1 MHSFKNNRG
10 KWALALVLLLI
21 LSAGVWRAL
30 DKRATQSQA
39 VVAMATNQAALSS
52 VELAQSDLVQAQ
64 VLDISQGVAISGSIK
79 AVNSAVVKA
88 RVAGELI
95 GLKVREGDF
104 VKAGQII
111 AKIDAS
117 QYQAGLRQ
125 SQQQA
130 ESAKAQLDIAQR
142 AYTNNQALV
151 EQGFISKNSLET
163 SLSSLSAAQ
172 STYKAALAGRDISAK
187 TLDDS
192 ELRAPIAGQISQ
204 RLAQT
209 GERLAIDSKIVEI
222 IDLSRLELEASLS
235 AAESLQVAVGQ
246 TAELRVEGL
255 TQTISAQ
262 VVRINPSAQ
271 AGSRSVLV
279 YLSLPSLPGL
289 RQGMYAQGSL
299 GASSVRLLAL
309 PVSSV
314 RTDKPQPY
322 VQINSNQRLA
332 HRNVQLGVRG
342 MNAGQAVV
350 AVQGIED
357 QTSVLR
363 GNIGLLS
370 VGLPLR
376 ITSQVLAPASPASAT
391 QKVAP

>member
-10 KWALALVLLLI
+10 KWVLALVLLLI

-30 DKRATQSQA
+30 DKRATQRQA
-39 VVAMATNQAALSS
+39 VASMTTHQLALST
-52 VELAQSDLVQAQ
+52 VELAQSDLVRAQ

-88 RVAGELI
+88 RVAGELLN
-95 GLKVREGDF
+95 LKVREGDF
-104 VKAGQII
+104 VKAGQVL
-111 AKIDAS
+111 AQIDAS
-117 QYQAGLRQ
+117 QYQASLRQ
-125 SQQQA
+125 TQQQA

-142 AYTNNQALV
+142 QYANNQALV

-192 ELRAPIAGQISQ
+192 LLRAPITGQVSQ

-246 TAELRVEGL
+246 SAELRVEGL
-255 TQTISAQ
+255 SQTLSAQ

-279 YLSLPSLPGL
+279 YLSLPSVPGL

-299 GASSVRLLAL
+299 GTSSVRLLAL

-350 AVQGIED
+350 AVQGVDD
-357 QTSVLR
+357 QDSVLR
-363 GNIGLLS
+363 GNVGLLS
-370 VGLPLR
+370 VDLPLR
-376 ITSQVLAPASPASAT
+376 ITQPAMTPTSPVVTAP
-391 QKVAP
+391 

>member
-30 DKRATQSQA
+30 DKRATQRQA
-39 VVAMATNQAALSS
+39 VASMTTHQLALST
-52 VELAQSDLVQAQ
+52 VELAQSDLVRAQ

-88 RVAGELI
+88 RVAGELLN
-95 GLKVREGDF
+95 LKVREGDF
-104 VKAGQII
+104 VKAGQVL
-111 AKIDAS
+111 AQIDAS
-117 QYQAGLRQ
+117 QYQASLRQ
-125 SQQQA
+125 TQQQA

-142 AYTNNQALV
+142 QYANNQALV

-192 ELRAPIAGQISQ
+192 LLRAPITGQVSQ

-246 TAELRVEGL
+246 SAELRVEGL
-255 TQTISAQ
+255 SQTLSAQ

-279 YLSLPSLPGL
+279 YLSLPSVPGL

-299 GASSVRLLAL
+299 GTSSVRLLAL

-322 VQINSNQRLA
+322 VQINSNQRIA

-350 AVQGIED
+350 AVQGVDD
-357 QTSVLR
+357 QDSVLR
-363 GNIGLLS
+363 GNVGLLS
-370 VGLPLR
+370 VDLPLR
-376 ITSQVLAPASPASAT
+376 ITQPAMTPTSPA
-391 QKVAP
+391 VAAP

>member
-30 DKRATQSQA
+30 DKRATQRQA
-39 VVAMATNQAALSS
+39 VASMTTHQLALST
-52 VELAQSDLVQAQ
+52 VELAQSDLVRAQ

-88 RVAGELI
+88 RVAGELLN
-95 GLKVREGDF
+95 LKVREGDF
-104 VKAGQII
+104 VKAGQVL
-111 AKIDAS
+111 AQIDAS
-117 QYQAGLRQ
+117 QYQASLRQ
-125 SQQQA
+125 TQQQA

-142 AYTNNQALV
+142 QYANNQALV

-192 ELRAPIAGQISQ
+192 LLRAPITGQVSQ

-246 TAELRVEGL
+246 SAELRVEGL
-255 TQTISAQ
+255 SQTLSAQ

-279 YLSLPSLPGL
+279 YLSLPSVPGL

-299 GASSVRLLAL
+299 GTSSVRLLAL

-322 VQINSNQRLA
+322 VQINSNQRIA

-350 AVQGIED
+350 AVQGVDD
-357 QTSVLR
+357 QDSVLR
-363 GNIGLLS
+363 GNVGLLS
-370 VGLPLR
+370 VDLPLR
-376 ITSQVLAPASPASAT
+376 ITQPAMTPTSPAVT
-391 QKVAP
+391 AP

>member
-30 DKRATQSQA
+30 DKRATQRQA
-39 VVAMATNQAALSS
+39 VASMTTHQLALST
-52 VELAQSDLVQAQ
+52 VELAQSDLVRAQ

-88 RVAGELI
+88 RVAGELLN
-95 GLKVREGDF
+95 LKVREGDF
-104 VKAGQII
+104 VKAGQVL
-111 AKIDAS
+111 AQIDAS
-117 QYQAGLRQ
+117 QYQASLRQ
-125 SQQQA
+125 TQQQA

-142 AYTNNQALV
+142 QYANNQALV

-192 ELRAPIAGQISQ
+192 LIRAPIAGQISQ

-255 TQTISAQ
+255 SQTLSAQ

-279 YLSLPSLPGL
+279 YLSLPSVPGL

-299 GASSVRLLAL
+299 GTSSVRLLAL

-322 VQINSNQRLA
+322 VQINSNQRIA

-350 AVQGIED
+350 AVQGVDD
-357 QTSVLR
+357 QDSVLR
-363 GNIGLLS
+363 GNVGLLS
-370 VGLPLR
+370 VDLPLR
-376 ITSQVLAPASPASAT
+376 ITQPAMTPTSPA
-391 QKVAP
+391 VAAP

>member
-10 KWALALVLLLI
+10 KWVLALVLLLI

-30 DKRATQSQA
+30 DRRATQRQA
-39 VVAMATNQAALSS
+39 VASMTTHQLALST
-52 VELAQSDLVQAQ
+52 VELAQSDLVRAQ

-88 RVAGELI
+88 RVAGELLN
-95 GLKVREGDF
+95 LKVREGDF
-104 VKAGQII
+104 VKAGQVL
-111 AKIDAS
+111 AQIDAS
-117 QYQAGLRQ
+117 QYQASLRQ
-125 SQQQA
+125 TQQQA

-142 AYTNNQALV
+142 QYANNQALV

-192 ELRAPIAGQISQ
+192 LLRAPITGQVSQ

-246 TAELRVEGL
+246 SAELRVEGL
-255 TQTISAQ
+255 SQTLSAQ

-279 YLSLPSLPGL
+279 YLSLPSVPGL

-299 GASSVRLLAL
+299 GTSSVRLLAL

-322 VQINSNQRLA
+322 VQINSNQRIA

-350 AVQGIED
+350 AVQGVDD
-357 QTSVLR
+357 QDSVLR
-363 GNIGLLS
+363 GNVGLLS
-370 VGLPLR
+370 VDLPLR
-376 ITSQVLAPASPASAT
+376 ITQPAMTPTSPVVTAP
-391 QKVAP
+391 

>member
-30 DKRATQSQA
+30 DKRSAQSQA
-39 VVAMATNQAALSS
+39 VAAMATNQAALSS

-163 SLSSLSAAQ
+163 SLSSLSSAQ

-192 ELRAPIAGQISQ
+192 LLRAPITGQVSQ

-246 TAELRVEGL
+246 SAELRVEGL
-255 TQTISAQ
+255 SQTLSAQ

-279 YLSLPSLPGL
+279 YLSLPSVPGL

-299 GASSVRLLAL
+299 GTSSVRLLAL

-322 VQINSNQRLA
+322 VQINSNQRIA

-350 AVQGIED
+350 AVQGVDD
-357 QTSVLR
+357 QDSVLR
-363 GNIGLLS
+363 GNVGLLS
-370 VGLPLR
+370 VDLPLR
-376 ITSQVLAPASPASAT
+376 ITQPAMKPTSPA
-391 QKVAP
+391 VAAP